1 MWILL
6 TAIMTLLWEKF
17 NLSEVKIQ
25 VSENV
30 VHVSDCTDQF
40 FFLLSK
46 IGEMQGENT
55 FLPNVKHETSK
66 TTFWGCLLK
75 PFHS

>member
-40 FFLLSK
+40 FFS
-46 IGEMQGENT
+46 
-55 FLPNVKHETSK
+55 FLQNWRDAVRTHFS
-66 TTFWGCLLK
+66 FLCQA
-75 PFHS
+75 

>member
-1 MWILL
+1 MWSMFQIVQ
-6 TAIMTLLWEKF
+6 T
-17 NLSEVKIQ
+17 N
-25 VSENV
+25 
-30 VHVSDCTDQF
+30 F

-75 PFHS
+75 SFHS

>member
-40 FFLLSK
+40 FFSFVQNWRDA
-46 IGEMQGENT
+46 GR
-55 FLPNVKHETSK
+55 KH
-66 TTFWGCLLK
+66 F
-75 PFHS
+75 PA